1 LERFSF
7 IFLVAGLFFFVL
19 AFVVSGWFP
28 MIPVQDL
35 ETRTLE
41 QLSQQQPLEFLELKE
56 QYPEAYDKAF
66 PGMNDQEAFSAALKF
81 GHKIY
86 VAEACWHCHSQQI
99 RPWGNDEARYGPKSF
114 PEEYQNVLNMPP
126 LWGTRR
132 IGPDLIRLGGR
143 QSNDWH
149 VAHFYHPR
157 DVAPFSVMPDYP
169 WFYEED
175 GLTPNAAGLS
185 IISYVQWLGSWIPS
199 IDENINTLGTIER
212 IYPAPAIERPL
223 PEGGPADTGAAE
235 EDIWGEEGSEESGDD
250 DFWTE

>member
-1 LERFSF
+1 MERFSF

-19 AFVVSGWFP
+19 AFVVSGWLP
-28 MIPVQDL
+28 MLSVQDL

-41 QLSQQQPLEFLELKE
+41 QLSEQQPLEFLELKE
-56 QYPEAYDKAF
+56 QYPEAFEKAF
-66 PGMNDQEAFSAALKF
+66 PGMNDQEAFAAALKL
-81 GHKIY
+81 GHKTY
-86 VAEACWHCHSQQI
+86 VGEACWHCHSQQI

-132 IGPDLIRLGGR
+132 IGPDLIRRGGR

-149 VAHFYHPR
+149 VAHFYHPQ
-157 DVAPFSVMPDYP
+157 DVSPLSVMPDYP

-185 IISYVQWLGSWIPS
+185 IIAYVQWLGSWIPS
-199 IDENINTLGTIER
+199 IDENINSLGTIER
-212 IYPAPAIERPL
+212 TYPAPAIERSL
-223 PEGGPADTGAAE
+223 PEGDAADAEAAE
-235 EDIWGEEGSEESGDD
+235 EDLWGEESEESGED
-250 DFWTE
+250 DFWDE

>member
-19 AFVVSGWFP
+19 AFVVSGWLP
-28 MIPVQDL
+28 MLSVQDL

-41 QLSQQQPLEFLELKE
+41 QLSEQQPLEFLELRE
-56 QYPEAYDKAF
+56 QYPEAFEKAF
-66 PGMNDQEAFSAALKF
+66 PGMNDQEAFAAALKL
-81 GHKIY
+81 GHKTY
-86 VAEACWHCHSQQI
+86 VGEACWHCHSQQI

-114 PEEYQNVLNMPP
+114 PEEYQNALNMPP

-132 IGPDLIRLGGR
+132 IGPDLIRRGGR

-149 VAHFYHPR
+149 VAHFYHPP
-157 DVAPFSVMPDYP
+157 DVAPLSVMPDYP

-185 IISYVQWLGSWIPS
+185 IIAYVQWLGSWEPGYVE
-199 IDENINTLGTIER
+199 DVQGLQLIER
-212 IYPAPAIERPL
+212 SYPEPDVQPPRAEPGEGE
-223 PEGGPADTGAAE
+223 PEEADE
-235 EDIWGEEGSEESGDD
+235 EDDFWGEES
-250 DFWTE
+250 